1 MIAARD
7 AGLIL
12 DDRELASFTGWR
24 VELPDFQGPIDLLVY
39 LVQRGQVDPLE
50 LELAQ
55 ITAAYIEE
63 MTHQLA
69 QAGAS
74 DGQRLSAGKP
84 WEQCMAELEAVG
96 EFLFSTATLLELK
109 SRALLPIDKV
119 DAVEEEEPG
128 PLELAARAM
137 EYELFRQAA
146 QELRLRAQRQELVFL
161 RPPESEGDGDGD
173 DWQLASQ
180 VSAEQLWLQFRKVLE
195 RAAGGPVIRIERL
208 VLTVQQQMSHVL
220 RKLYEAGESGLG
232 LAEVFEGLPTRLEL
246 IVTFLALLELV
257 RLRRARIFQEF
268 PFGPIRVYWRA
279 RKPAQVT

>member
-24 VELPDFQGPIDLLVY
+24 VELPHFEGPIDLLVY
-39 LVQRGQVDPLE
+39 LVHRGQVDPLE

-55 ITAAYIEE
+55 ITARYIEE
-63 MTHQLA
+63 MTRQLA
-69 QAGAS
+69 RPGS
-74 DGQRLSAGKP
+74 LDGRGVSAGKQ
-84 WEQCMAELEAVG
+84 WGECIAELEAVG
-96 EFLFSTATLLELK
+96 EFLLSTATLLELK

-119 DAVEEEEPG
+119 QAVEEEEPG
-128 PLELAARAM
+128 PFELAARAM

-146 QELRLRAQRQELVFL
+146 HELRLRAQRQELVFL
-161 RPPESEGDGDGD
+161 RPPEGEGDGDE
-173 DWQLASQ
+173 WELASQ

-195 RAAGGPVIRIERL
+195 RAAGGPVMRIARL

-220 RKLYEAGESGLG
+220 GKLYAAGERGLD
-232 LAEVFEGLPTRLEL
+232 LVEVFEGLPTRIEL

-257 RLRRARIFQEF
+257 RLRRARIIQEF
-268 PFGPIRVYWRA
+268 PFGPIRVYCRA
-279 RKPAQVT
+279 RKPAQAA